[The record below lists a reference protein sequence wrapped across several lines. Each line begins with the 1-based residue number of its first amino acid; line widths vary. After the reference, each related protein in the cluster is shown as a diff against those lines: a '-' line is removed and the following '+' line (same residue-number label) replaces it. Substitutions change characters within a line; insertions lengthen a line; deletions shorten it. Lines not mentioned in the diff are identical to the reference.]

1 MLNDIQSCVFSRLKN
16 KYPQSLKTKFPKTYF
31 TTSDRVPQNPQFPTI
46 YVHERSSME
55 TGEDLDH
62 ATINA
67 VQSSFQIEVTDN
79 SSMENATE
87 VMNYVLQTMKALR
100 FGVVTMPEFQN
111 TDSVFR
117 KVAVFRRVIGDG
129 DIL

>member
-1 MLNDIQSCVFSRLKN
+1 MIDIQSTVVSRLKN
-16 KYPQSLKTKFPKTYF
+16 KYPQTLKTKYPNTRF
-31 TTSDRVPQNPQFPTI
+31 TTSDVIPQNPKFPTV
-46 YVHERSSME
+46 YVHERGSME
-55 TGEDLDH
+55 TGEDLDRT
-62 ATINA
+62 TINA
-67 VQSSFQIEVTDN
+67 VTASFQIDVEDN

-100 FGVVTMPEFQN
+100 FGVVTMPEFKN
-111 TDSVFR
+111 TTDVYR

>member
-1 MLNDIQSCVFSRLKN
+1 MLNDIQSTIFSRLKN
-16 KYPQSLKTKFPKTYF
+16 KYPQELKTKYPNTRF
-31 TTSDRVPQNPQFPTI
+31 TTSDKAPQDPKFPNI

-62 ATINA
+62 TTINA
-67 VQSSFQIEVTDN
+67 VTSSFQIEVRDN
-79 SSMENATE
+79 SSRENATE
-87 VMNYVLQTMKALR
+87 VMNYVLKEMKALR
-100 FGVVTMPEFQN
+100 FGVVTMPEFQD

-117 KVAVFRRVIGDG
+117 KIAVFRRVIGDG